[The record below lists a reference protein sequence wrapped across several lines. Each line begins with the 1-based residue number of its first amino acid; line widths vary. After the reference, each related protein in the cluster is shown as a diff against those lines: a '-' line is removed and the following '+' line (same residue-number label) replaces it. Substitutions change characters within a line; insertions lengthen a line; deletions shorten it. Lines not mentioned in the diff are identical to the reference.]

1 MTKALWILAV
11 LATVFFLRAA
21 QSVVIP
27 IAIAVLFSYALEPV
41 VASLE
46 RHHMPRLAGA
56 AIVLLLILGAGA
68 AGAYA
73 LRNDVTQLIEALP
86 IALQRARDMVIS
98 HLGVAQVAQEQG
110 AETGTMTSAL
120 VQRGVA
126 AVFALAGH
134 FVVVLFLI
142 YFLLISRH
150 QVRDRMVE
158 IAGPDPRRR
167 RLTSTIIDD
176 INAQIQ
182 RYLLV
187 LVVTAAIVGVATW
200 GVLAWM
206 GVQHAAMWGILAGVF
221 NPIPYF
227 GPVIVCGGL
236 LAVGVAQG
244 AGISQALQMSGAAL
258 VITSLEGWLI
268 TPPLMGKAEHM
279 SALAVFVGL
288 LVWTWVWGAWGT
300 ILAVP
305 MLVVI
310 KSVADHVEPLQP
322 MGRLMAP

>member
-1 MTKALWILAV
+1 VTKALWILAV

-41 VASLE
+41 VAWLE

-73 LRNDVTQLIEALP
+73 LRNDVTQLIETLP

-98 HLGVAQVAQEQG
+98 QLGVAQVVQEQG
-110 AETGTMTSAL
+110 TETGTMTSAL

-134 FVVVLFLI
+134 LVVVLFLI
-142 YFLLISRH
+142 CFLLISRH

-176 INAQIQ
+176 INVQIQ

-221 NPIPYF
+221 NPIPYV
-227 GPVIVCGGL
+227 GPVIVCGSL